1 MIGIKDFEMPKSC
14 YDCKLK
20 QGDSIGDSWCP
31 FIDDNLYNLNG
42 DMMTVKRDKNCPL
55 VEAIP
60 KADYEARFKADMVAM
75 LTDIQLE
82 IKELWDGRYDVWL
95 DNQYYIGKSDTLEE
109 VIEVIQQKIDALKG
123 IKNGNVD

>member
-20 QGDSIGDSWCP
+20 QGDSIEDSWCP

-60 KADYEARFKADMVAM
+60 KADYENRLKADMVAM
-75 LTDIQLE
+75 LEDIKKE
-82 IKELWDGRYDVWL
+82 MNPIKECEY
-95 DNQYYIGKSDTLEE
+95 QIYGKENWRFAGKCQD
-109 VIEVIQQKIDALKG
+109 VIQQKINLLKEPTDDKD
-123 IKNGNVD
+123 KN